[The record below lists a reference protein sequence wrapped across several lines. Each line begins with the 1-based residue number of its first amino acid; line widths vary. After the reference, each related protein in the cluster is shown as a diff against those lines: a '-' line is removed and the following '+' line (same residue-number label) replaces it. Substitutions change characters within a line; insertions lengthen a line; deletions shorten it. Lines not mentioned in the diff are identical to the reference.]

1 MITSFIA
8 AFQFLTLA
16 RLKKTESALTSEEFS
31 ASMVFFPV
39 VGALQGLVL
48 FIVYILLGPFLTP
61 GLLGAVLVAVLI
73 ITNGGLH
80 LDGFVDSVDGIA
92 GGSTPERRLE
102 IMRDSAVGA
111 IGVVALV
118 ILLILKYESL
128 SNVSTITAG
137 AIFLFPIIG
146 RWTAVPVAYLAN
158 YARTGEGLGRLFSEV
173 RFTTLIIA
181 TVITVVPVA
190 LILGLT
196 GLIAMVGVFIVAVLI
211 TMFFR
216 RKIGGVTGD
225 VMGFQGEVG
234 EVLFLIIVIVA
245 GKL

>member
-1 MITSFIA
+1 MVSSFIA
-8 AFQFLTLA
+8 ALQFLTLL
-16 RLKKTESALTSEEFS
+16 RLTKTEKVLSPEEFS
-31 ASMVFFPV
+31 ASMVYFPV

-48 FIVYILLGPFLTP
+48 FIVYTLFGGLLTP

-80 LDGFVDSVDGIA
+80 LDGFVDSVDGLA

-111 IGVVALV
+111 IGVVALL

-128 SNVSTITAG
+128 SALTITGGG
-137 AIFLFPIIG
+137 AVFLFPIIG
-146 RWTAVPVAYLAN
+146 RWTAIPVAYFAN
-158 YARTGEGLGRLFSEV
+158 YARDGEGLGRLFSEV
-173 RFTTLIIA
+173 KVTTLLYA
-181 TVITVVPVA
+181 TVITVVPVF
-190 LILGLT
+190 LILGIT
-196 GLIAMVGVFIVAVLI
+196 GLIAMLGVFIAAVLI
-211 TMFFR
+211 TAFFK

-234 EVLFLIIVIVA
+234 EVLFLIIVVVA
-245 GKL
+245 GNL

>member
-1 MITSFIA
+1 MVSSFIA
-8 AFQFLTLA
+8 ALQFLTLL
-16 RLKKTESALTSEEFS
+16 RLTKTGSALSPAEFS
-31 ASMVFFPV
+31 ASMVYFPV

-48 FIVYILLGPFLTP
+48 FIVYTLLGGLFTP

-80 LDGFVDSVDGIA
+80 LDGFVDSVDGLA

-111 IGVVALV
+111 IGVVALL

-128 SNVSTITAG
+128 SAVSISAVG

-146 RWTAVPVAYLAN
+146 RWTVIPVAYFAG
-158 YARTGEGLGRLFSEV
+158 YARDGEGLGRLFSEV
-173 RFTTLIIA
+173 KFTTLIYA
-181 TVITVVPVA
+181 TVVTVVPVF
-190 LILGLT
+190 LILGVT
-196 GLIAMVGVFIVAVLI
+196 GLIAMLGVFIVAVLI
-211 TMFFR
+211 TAFFK

-234 EVLFLIIVIVA
+234 EVLFLIIVVVA
-245 GKL
+245 GNL